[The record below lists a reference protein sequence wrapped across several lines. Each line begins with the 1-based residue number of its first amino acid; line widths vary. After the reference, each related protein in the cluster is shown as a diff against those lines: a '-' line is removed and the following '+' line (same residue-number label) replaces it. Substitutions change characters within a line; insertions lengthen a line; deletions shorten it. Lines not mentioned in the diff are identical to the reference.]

1 MAKFLVNTYKFKKK
15 YPPRRKNGNNK
26 KNLPFKQLQLTS
38 YLFELNKSM
47 FSMCLPVNIQIDIS
61 ILRNDHIL
69 NIGENIDEFVNIEIS
84 ITTKIER
91 NQLKQLYGSSID
103 IVASGKAFENFGEN
117 LYCIESI

>member
-1 MAKFLVNTYKFKKK
+1 
-15 YPPRRKNGNNK
+15 
-26 KNLPFKQLQLTS
+26 
-38 YLFELNKSM
+38 
-47 FSMCLPVNIQIDIS
+47 MCLPVNIQIDIS